1 LLTLNQALDP
11 TENYTNH
18 VDEMVAR
25 APHGTRTYAEDDR
38 RVFALIVDFLDEA
51 NMLYI
56 EDARMD
62 EDGRAAYF
70 MLYDH
75 QCSASVVSL
84 VITNAEIALRD
95 ANYQGDDR
103 RHNWETFLAK
113 MKQQH
118 SILDYLCRRGLYA
131 GIDDHSKVRY
141 LLTAI
146 RDPRLDAA
154 KASCYDKDKLKDMD
168 TGVHVLSLGKG
179 FTNSSR
185 KNLNVSAASSSSDAT
200 PWYAND
206 SSPSL
211 RRKGRRS
218 SRSVSRSM
226 RSVVVVV
233 AERVVKVA
241 RAARRPLTRSN

>member
-1 LLTLNQALDP
+1 MGRTNIPLAYVVRENVEPLNQALDP

-25 APHGTRTYAEDDR
+25 APRGTRTYAEDNR
-38 RVFALIVDFLDEA
+38 RVFALIVDFPDEA
-51 NMLYI
+51 NMPYI

-75 QCSASVVSL
+75 HCSASVVSL

-103 RHNWETFLAK
+103 LHNWETFLAK

-118 SILDYLCRRGLYA
+118 SILDYLCRRGLYT

-168 TGVHVLSLGKG
+168 TCVVSI
-179 FTNSSR
+179 SSAWGR
-185 KNLNVSAASSSSDAT
+185 
-200 PWYAND
+200 D
-206 SSPSL
+206 SPTH
-211 RRKGRRS
+211 RARS
-218 SRSVSRSM
+218 STCRLLPR
-226 RSVVVVV
+226 
-233 AERVVKVA
+233 
-241 RAARRPLTRSN
+241 RATQHLGTPTIQVLP